1 MKPIALVEE
10 IAPHPVDL
18 RLSEA
23 DIARAKRIRWQWTLT
38 YNRIKNA
45 PWNSATDTHLA
56 RCDEVI
62 AIIDSMLAANVRI
75 H

>member
-1 MKPIALVEE
+1 MIITNEVPPSLALTEE
-10 IAPHPVDL
+10 QL
-18 RLSEA
+18 KT
-23 DIARAKRIRWQWTLT
+23 ARRIRWQWTLLH
-38 YNRIKNA
+38 NRLRSQ

-62 AIIDSMLAANVRI
+62 AIIDRLLAANQTT